1 MMTAV
6 PSRGNHWS
14 LTLTQCF
21 PLVNKSDA
29 QKLNGHNYGG

>member
-14 LTLTQCF
+14 LTLTRF

-29 QKLNGHNYGG
+29 QKLNGHNYGR